1 MAFAYG
7 TSFGERVFLSPE
19 FHYIGPEFWVGAMRL
34 AAGSAFRMSSRAPP
48 SGGLRNASSASAAIS
63 SGSRVG
69 FTVAFGALAIADVVI
84 VGRDPRAASVAGF
97 GVGAGFGAAVGFGL
111 GFATAP

>member
-19 FHYIGPEFWVGAMRL
+19 FHYIGPDFWVAAMRL
-34 AAGSAFRMSSRAPP
+34 AVGSEFRMSSRAPP
-48 SGGLRNASSASAAIS
+48 SGGFRNASRASAAIS

-69 FTVAFGALAIADVVI
+69 LTEAFGALAIADVVI
-84 VGRDPRAASVAGF
+84 AGRGPRAASVVGF
-97 GVGAGFGAAVGFGL
+97 GVGADFGAAVGFGL